1 MEGIPTMTEQIIR
14 QEARYI
20 VHTYNRPPFVLV
32 HGEGMTLY
40 DSEGNAYTDWVSGI
54 AVSALGYGDAGLQE
68 IIAQQ
73 LNHGMIHVSNLY
85 HTAPHVELAKALVES
100 SFADRVYFCNS
111 GAEANEAAIKFARKT
126 AYKKGKT
133 SKIEFVA
140 FTGGFH
146 GRTIGALALTPR
158 ENYQKP
164 FAPLMPGVQYAEF
177 NNIESAETAINAQTA
192 AVIVE
197 PVQGEGGVNLAD
209 ADFLKAL
216 RELCDEHDVALI
228 FDEVQC
234 GVGRTGKLWGYE
246 HSGVKPDIMTLAKP
260 LAGGL
265 PIGAVLATEAIAS
278 HIEPGD
284 HGSTFAAGPMVTGA
298 ARYVLEQV
306 NQPGFLNQVAEVG
319 DYLLERLEEINSPYI
334 KDVRGQ
340 GLIAAMELT
349 VPAAPL
355 VSEGYKQGLILVTAG
370 ANVLRFVPPLI
381 VEKQHVD
388 QLVEKLTTMLAS
400 INTEA

>member
-1 MEGIPTMTEQIIR
+1 MTDQIIS
-14 QEARYI
+14 QEAEYI

-32 HGEGMTLY
+32 QGEGMTLY

-54 AVSALGYGDAGLQE
+54 AVSALGYGDAGLQDA
-68 IIAQQ
+68 INQQ

-111 GAEANEAAIKFARKT
+111 GAEANEGAIKFARKT

-133 SKIEFVA
+133 DKIEFVA

-146 GRTIGALALTPR
+146 GRTMGALALTPR

-164 FAPLMPGVQYAEF
+164 FAPVMPGVKYAEF
-177 NNIESAETAINAQTA
+177 NNIDSAKAAIDANTAG
-192 AVIVE
+192 VIVE
-197 PVQGEGGVNLAD
+197 PVQGEGGVNVAD

-216 RELCDEHDVALI
+216 RELCDEHDAALI

-234 GVGRTGKLWGYE
+234 GVGRTGTLWGYE

-278 HIEPGD
+278 NMEPGD
-284 HGSTFAAGPMVTGA
+284 HGSTFAAGPVVTGA
-298 ARYVLEQV
+298 ATYVLEQV
-306 NQPGFLNQVAEVG
+306 NQPGFLNQVTEVG
-319 DYLLERLEEINSPYI
+319 EYLLERLEEINSPHI
-334 KDVRGQ
+334 KEVRGQ

-355 VSEGYKQGLILVTAG
+355 VTEGYNHGLILVTAG

-381 VEKQHVD
+381 AEKQHVD
-388 QLVEKLTTMLAS
+388 QLAEKLTTILADV
-400 INTEA
+400 EA